1 MSPSHRSTGY
11 VKNLTLAAM
20 FLALALILPLVFTG
34 QLRPLNA
41 VWLPMHIPVLLCGL
55 ICGWQYGGM
64 VGLVA
69 PFLRFALFGMP
80 RMPDPIF
87 MTFELAAYGALAGLF
102 YGLSRRRGLWALY
115 RSLLLAMAGGRA
127 VWAAV
132 HVTLAGVTKVPF
144 GWQVFLASGFTTAL
158 PGILLQLILI
168 PLIMVAL
175 DRTGLVPFDG
185 KTPASAER

>member
-1 MSPSHRSTGY
+1 MSQKSKGY
-11 VKNLTLAAM
+11 IKNLTLSAM
-20 FLALALILPLVFTG
+20 FLALALVLPLVFTG

-41 VWLPMHIPVLLCGL
+41 VWLPMHLPVLLCGL
-55 ICGWQYGGM
+55 VCGWQCGGM

-87 MTFELAAYGALAGLF
+87 MTFELTAYGLLAGLF
-102 YGLSRRRGLWALY
+102 YGLLRRRGLPAVFL
-115 RSLLLAMAGGRA
+115 SLVGAMLGGRV

-132 HVTLAGVTKVPF
+132 HVTLAGVTHVPF

-168 PLIMVAL
+168 PAIMLTL
-175 DRTGLVPFDG
+175 DRTGLVPFDR
-185 KTPASAER
+185 KAPASAEV